1 MRFVVA
7 LAALTGLLGIASSAQ
22 AQSFAPRCPQACP
35 SCIPACSKYSGHCFY
50 PACQRPI
57 PPDPW
62 SRRGMGSNGNG
73 MGEGF
78 QWHPYLRSPRDF
90 WMEPPSRVNY

>member
-1 MRFVVA
+1 MRSVFIVMA
-7 LAALTGLLGIASSAQ
+7 ALLGLAASAGTAS
-22 AQSFAPRCPQACP
+22 AQSFAPRCPQACG
-35 SCIPACSKYSGHCFY
+35 SCNHWSKYSGNCNY

-62 SRRGMGSNGNG
+62 ANRRGCNGNG
-73 MGEGF
+73 NGQGGEGF

-90 WMEPPSRVNY
+90 WMLPIP

>member
-1 MRFVVA
+1 MRSVIIVMA
-7 LAALTGLLGIASSAQ
+7 AMLGLAATAGTAS
-22 AQSFAPRCPQACP
+22 AQSFAPRCPQACHG
-35 SCIPACSKYSGHCFY
+35 CNQSKYSGHCFY

-62 SRRGMGSNGNG
+62 AKRGCGNGNG
-73 MGEGF
+73 QGEGF

-90 WMEPPSRVNY
+90 WMLPIP

>member
-1 MRFVVA
+1 MRSVIIVMA
-7 LAALTGLLGIASSAQ
+7 ALLGLAATAGTAS
-22 AQSFAPRCPQACP
+22 AQSFAPRCPQACGH
-35 SCIPACSKYSGHCFY
+35 CNQYSKYSGHCFY

-62 SRRGMGSNGNG
+62 ANRRGCNGNG
-73 MGEGF
+73 NGQGGEGF

-90 WMEPPSRVNY
+90 WMLPIP